1 MQNIWIKINPYLLFN
16 QQMNPNQRANPNVIN
31 QAQSHCEK
39 SADINAQPIFYSSN
53 YPSHASYVL
62 SIFSFPFP
70 LPLPKFLYSPLPNP
84 GSKKKDAKL
93 KLYLFG
99 HNIRSAKSPYPWSP
113 QAVRPFDGK
122 RKQYKHYKK
131 AVRHSWFIYLK
142 IRIYAPYMQSELR
155 LCRRMFS

>member
-70 LPLPKFLYSPLPNP
+70 LPPPFPIFYIPLYPTRAA
-84 GSKKKDAKL
+84 KKKMP
-93 KLYLFG
+93 
-99 HNIRSAKSPYPWSP
+99 S
-113 QAVRPFDGK
+113 
-122 RKQYKHYKK
+122 
-131 AVRHSWFIYLK
+131 
-142 IRIYAPYMQSELR
+142 
-155 LCRRMFS
+155 